1 MDRLNL
7 LATSTFGLESCVAR
21 ELDELGYE
29 ATIPSNGRIAFTAG
43 PEAIA
48 RCNLRLRTADR
59 MLIELAQ
66 LQAGDFD
73 ELFENTRALPWERW
87 ISPTA
92 AFPVRGRSKR
102 SKLSSVPACQRTVK
116 KAIVER
122 LLRAHNTAALPES
135 DPGCTV
141 EVAIDKDVAS
151 LTIDTTGRGLSNRG
165 YRTRNVPA
173 PLRETLAAALVML
186 SFWRPGRPL
195 LDPFCGSG
203 TIVIEAAMI
212 GRNLAPGRHRRFA
225 AEEVPAL
232 AGRIW
237 TDARSEADDLA
248 RPGLD
253 ERLIGTDIDADVLA
267 QARYHAD
274 QAGVADDVHFQV
286 KPFVEMET
294 SRPFGCLITNPPY
307 GLRSGEQ
314 HGVQDLYRSMP
325 EIFRRLDTWSIYVLT
340 ADKKFEA
347 LLGQTAD
354 RRRKLYNGNVE
365 TTYYQFHG
373 PRPPKDAPPSRA
385 PAEPAVEDRAFGG
398 LSDHADDQARAF
410 ANRLAKNARHLRRW
424 PGKGITCYR
433 LYDRDIPE
441 VPLAVDRY
449 GDHLHIAEY
458 DRPHD
463 RTPAQQA
470 DWLERMTRTAA
481 EVIDIPAKKVFL
493 KYRRRQKG
501 ASQYRRAADSGYV
514 IEVTEG
520 ELRFEVNL
528 SDYLDTGLFLDHRI
542 TRSLVRD
549 AAAGARVL
557 NLFAYTGSFS
567 VYAAAGGAKAVT
579 TVDSTRTYLDWA
591 RRNMQRNGFTGPAWT
606 YCLDDVSRF
615 LKTNR
620 EPFDL
625 IVCDPPTFSNSKDL
639 ETDFDIQRD
648 HVALL
653 GDLVGRLAPGGVI
666 YFSTNFR
673 RFRLDEAA
681 LPAASFREISRQTVP
696 EDFRNKRI
704 HRCWTIMHADD
715 VDDSA

>member
-1 MDRLNL
+1 MDRLNY
-7 LATSTFGLESCVAR
+7 LATSTFGLESLVSR
-21 ELDELGYE
+21 ELGELGYE

-48 RCNLRLRTADR
+48 RCNLWLRTADR
-59 MLIELAQ
+59 VLIEVAQ
-66 LQAGDFD
+66 VPAGDFD
-73 ELFENTRALPWERW
+73 ELFEHTQALPWEQW
-87 ISPTA
+87 IPTDG
-92 AFPVRGRSKR
+92 AFPVRGRSRK
-102 SKLSSVPACQRTVK
+102 SKLTSVPACQRTVK

-122 LLRAHNTAALPES
+122 LLTAHRTAALPETGPS
-135 DPGCTV
+135 FTV
-141 EVAIDKDVAS
+141 EIALDNDIAA

-186 SFWRPGRPL
+186 SFWQPGRPL

-212 GRNLAPGRHRRFA
+212 GRNLAPGRLRDFA
-225 AEEVPAL
+225 AEAWPVLDPAL
-232 AGRIW
+232 W
-237 TDARSEADDLA
+237 TDARREADDLA
-248 RPGLD
+248 RGPLD
-253 ERLIGTDIDADVLA
+253 ERLIGTDIDADVLT
-267 QARYHAD
+267 QARYHAA
-274 QAGVADDVHFQV
+274 QADVADDVHFQV
-286 KPFVEMET
+286 KPFTQLET

-314 HGVQDLYRSMP
+314 REVQDLYRSMP
-325 EIFRRLDTWSIYVLT
+325 EIFRRLDSWSIYVLT
-340 ADKKFEA
+340 AAKNFEA

-373 PRPPKDAPPSRA
+373 PRPPQDAPRAKATPQPA
-385 PAEPAVEDRAFGG
+385 PAEQAFGG
-398 LSDHADDQARAF
+398 LDPHVDEQVTAF

-424 PGKGITCYR
+424 PAKGITCYR

-449 GDHLHIAEY
+449 EGHLHIAEY

-481 EVIDIPAKKVFL
+481 EIMDIPPEQVFL

-501 ASQYRRAADSGYV
+501 AAQYRRADDSGYV
-514 IEVTEG
+514 IEVAEG
-520 ELRFEVNL
+520 GLRFEVNL

-549 AAAGARVL
+549 AAANARVL

-567 VYAAAGGAKAVT
+567 VYAAAGGAKSVT

-591 RRNMQRNGFTGPAWT
+591 RRNMQRNGFTGPAWS
-606 YCLDDVSRF
+606 YCLDDVMHFLRTSRDAY
-615 LKTNR
+615 
-620 EPFDL
+620 DL
-625 IVCDPPTFSNSKDL
+625 IVCDPPTFSNSKDV
-639 ETDFDIQRD
+639 EVDFDIQRD

-653 GDLVGRLAPGGVI
+653 SDLVDRLAPGGVI

-673 RFRLDEAA
+673 RFKLDEAA

-696 EDFRNKRI
+696 EDFRNRRI

-715 VDDSA
+715 VDE